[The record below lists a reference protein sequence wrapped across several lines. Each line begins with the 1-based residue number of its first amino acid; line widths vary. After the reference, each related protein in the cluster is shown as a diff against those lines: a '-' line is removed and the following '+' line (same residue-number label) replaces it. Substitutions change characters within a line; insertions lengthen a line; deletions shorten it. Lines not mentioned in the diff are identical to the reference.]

1 MSANFLKHFRREYLS
16 AEMNE
21 SDMLEDPFRQF
32 MEWLEDATRSG
43 IDDPNAMALATVDGA
58 GRPSVRMVLL
68 KDAREEGFVFYTNY
82 ESRKGQELAKNPNA
96 AVMFFWPGLD
106 RQIRI
111 EGTVERTSLD
121 ESDEFFDSRPLNSRI
136 SAIISP
142 QSKVIPGRDSLEEKF
157 NDYRKLIDDQ
167 NLKRP
172 DHWGGFIL
180 KPLRYEFWQG
190 RENRLNDRIQ
200 YTKVE
205 DEWSIS
211 RLAP

>member
-58 GRPSVRMVLL
+58 GRPSVRIVLL

-111 EGTVERTSLD
+111 EGTVERTSPD

-205 DEWSIS
+205 DEWSTS

>member
-157 NDYRKLIDDQ
+157 NDYRKLFDDQ